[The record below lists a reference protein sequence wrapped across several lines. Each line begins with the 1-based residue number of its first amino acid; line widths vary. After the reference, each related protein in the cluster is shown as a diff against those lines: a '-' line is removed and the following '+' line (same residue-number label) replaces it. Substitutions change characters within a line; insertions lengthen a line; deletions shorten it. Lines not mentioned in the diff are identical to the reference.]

1 MSTNDDPTIAS
12 GLLVMEKE
20 EFNVS
25 LKDFIELLWDNSFY
39 EDLLID
45 ALLEKDVIISDW
57 ENIGEEN
64 SSYPEYR
71 RTTSSQHPLP
81 VLSIIAWLN
90 LPLYVTSSKTQT
102 AKYDPKFGVFIITE
116 TSSIAGIPYL
126 EVDVVLEWRVYEKI
140 DGKCEV
146 NVGVRFI
153 YNTSTMIQGL
163 LESISI
169 DEIKKL
175 LHIWT
180 DSAKTLIEKNGILSE
195 GSSTVPGDHSVEK
208 KLISILK
215 AVSTTDINST
225 IAARNLVN
233 SLPTKKDKDSVF
245 NFSPGE
251 AGSEEKPPVTSD
263 AVPPTTFN
271 TWWG

>member
-1 MSTNDDPTIAS
+1 MSTNDDLTIAS

-20 EFNVS
+20 EFIVS
-25 LKDFIELLWDNSFY
+25 LKDFIELLWDSSFY

-45 ALLEKDVIISDW
+45 ALLEKDVIISNW

-146 NVGVRFI
+146 NVSVRFI

-169 DEIKKL
+169 DEIKML

-180 DSAKTLIEKNGILSE
+180 DSARTLIEKNKMLSE
-195 GSSTVPGDHSVEK
+195 GSSTVSSDHLVEK
-208 KLISILK
+208 NLISILK

-233 SLPTKKDKDSVF
+233 SLPTKKDKDNLF

-251 AGSEEKPPVTSD
+251 AGSEEKPPVISD
-263 AVPPTTFN
+263 AVPPTKFN